1 MSSWLPIP
9 FRVVIL
15 GGGLSG
21 LSAAHT
27 LLKHTQVPTEV
38 TLIESQKSFGGWLSS
53 TRFDD
58 GTIFEHGPRSARSYG
73 NVAIEA
79 LSLVSFF
86 YFCFIFLF
94 SYSSIVIT

>member
-86 YFCFIFLF
+86 YFLLLFYFLIFL
-94 SYSSIVIT
+94 